1 MEYRA
6 RFHKNGRRKLRRR
19 RRVRQLAKAF
29 HGATPRRIDPVE
41 KRGRSG
47 TSRRIRINSGHG
59 VRGAP
64 RPGRVMA
71 RSAPGAVAPPRGS
84 SVDPS
89 RFPCCMCGARSAATR
104 RWRLPISRWHRV
116 GSGRRAGPRV
126 APGAAQRSYSSTTP
140 MGSRS
145 TTRCSRSSYTMK
157 ERDKRHRTVGVVLIA
172 LGLAV
177 LADQGDGS
185 TRAER
190 APGTRVLFTRLR
202 LERRRCASAGG
213 EGRDVRLCSGPAA
226 EAWPSSQGCA

>member
-6 RFHKNGRRKLRRR
+6 RLHKNGRRKLRRR
-19 RRVRQLAKAF
+19 ERVRQLAKAF

-47 TSRRIRINSGHG
+47 TSKMCLNSGHG
-59 VRGAP
+59 VCGAP
-64 RPGRVMA
+64 SPGRGMT

-145 TTRCSRSSYTMK
+145 TTRCSRSSYTIK
-157 ERDKRHRTVGVVLIA
+157 ERDKLHRTVGVVLIA

-190 APGTRVLFTRLR
+190 APWTRVLFTLR
-202 LERRRCASAGG
+202 LERRRCAPGGG
-213 EGRDVRLCSGPAA
+213 EGRDVRPCSGPAA